1 MTKEERISLFITDDM
16 TEKFSTLQPWKNCS
30 KCKIGYKNEL
40 ELCECTE
47 QVVLQEI
54 LNVPKRYQVNFIS
67 PAFAQSWEKI
77 LEHKF
82 ILLRGNDLYV
92 KLVGYFLANK
102 LVEQGQIVSTVATQ
116 YAMPPIDHTS
126 LTLADMVLFNDMAI
140 RIADVNYKVFIN
152 KRMDDN
158 KPIIF
163 FNPPTVIDLV
173 NAATGEVMEDIF
185 DYNVDALGIKVVK

>member
-16 TEKFSTLQPWKNCS
+16 TEKFSTLQPWKKCK

-54 LNVPKRYQVNFIS
+54 LSVPKRYQVNFVS
-67 PAFAQSWEKI
+67 PAFTQSWEKI
-77 LEHKF
+77 LEHRF

-92 KLVGYFLANK
+92 KLVGYFLAKK
-102 LVEQGQIVSTVATQ
+102 LVEQGQIVSTVTTQ
-116 YAMPPIDHTS
+116 YTMPSIDHTV
-126 LTLADMVLFNDMAI
+126 LTLADTVLFNDMAI
-140 RIADVNYKVFIN
+140 RVADVNYKVFIN

-173 NAATGEVMEDIF
+173 NATTGEVMDDIF